1 MIWKTTNMPIIGI
14 VETKNLIRAIHQK
27 YDYDFSHYALTGF
40 RLALDRSIQLH
51 HMKYPELLATRILED
66 DDFFD
71 EFLFEIT
78 DTSLD
83 LFRDPDTWN
92 SLKSEILPDYFNT
105 FHHPK
110 IWFPAA
116 YNGQDLF
123 SFLIMIK
130 EIFPEKAVSVEMSC
144 LTEKTLRIIS
154 RGDIFTKQLESG
166 IENFEKVLP
175 SSNIHSF
182 MKPNGKDQIFDFS
195 PFEKVHF
202 KKQNLNFDRCPQNT
216 SMIFF
221 RNILLNYNQES
232 VFKILDRI
240 TSSLEPGGYLLIGI
254 MENIDDYISARRNFQ
269 VINKKEK
276 IYKKI

>member
-1 MIWKTTNMPIIGI
+1 MPIIGI
-14 VETKNLIRAIHQK
+14 VETRNLIRAIYQK
-27 YDYDFSHYALTGF
+27 YGYYFSHYALTAF
-40 RLALDRSIQLH
+40 RLVLDRSIQLH
-51 HMKYPELLATRILED
+51 HMKYPELLVTRILED

-71 EFLFEIT
+71 EFLFEIA
-78 DTSLD
+78 DSSLE
-83 LFRDPDTWN
+83 LFRDPETWN
-92 SLKSEILPDYFNT
+92 SLKSEILPDYFDT

-123 SFLIMIK
+123 SLLIMLK
-130 EIFPEKAVSVEMSC
+130 VAFPEKSLSAELSC
-144 LTEKTLRIIS
+144 LSEKTLRIIS

-175 SSNIHSF
+175 SSNIYSF
-182 MKPNGKDQIFDFS
+182 MKPNGKDQIFDYS

-202 KKQNLNFDRCPQNT
+202 KKQNLIFERCPQNT

-221 RNILLNYNQES
+221 RNILLNYNHENM
-232 VFKILDRI
+232 FKILDRI

-254 MENIDDYISARRNFQ
+254 KESIDEYISARHSFK